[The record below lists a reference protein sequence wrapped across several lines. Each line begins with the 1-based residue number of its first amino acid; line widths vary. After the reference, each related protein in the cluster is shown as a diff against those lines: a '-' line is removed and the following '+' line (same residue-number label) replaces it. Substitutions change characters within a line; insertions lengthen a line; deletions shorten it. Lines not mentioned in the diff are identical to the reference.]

1 LGEIQRVICG
11 LQPPIF
17 FYDERV
23 CSGAIS
29 CFDREGNLIWMAD
42 IPSAFVYMGLSD
54 EGIYLI
60 ASMWPDLATTIYL
73 VKCKA

>member
-1 LGEIQRVICG
+1 
-11 LQPPIF
+11 
-17 FYDERV
+17 
-23 CSGAIS
+23 
-29 CFDREGNLIWMAD
+29 MAD